1 VIEMMTGYMIAVA
14 MVATIGEPERFFGVS
29 DAASMVYAQRTDTG
43 KALIRNLGSEAIL
56 AYPGATY
63 WLDDNFKF
71 QDGITEFQ
79 MLRSLGF
86 SFFEF
91 RFGCSAAPRSSRIA
105 PDFSYDQILPGD
117 NPLWEDGVDPDIYDT
132 LAFLAMQE
140 VLHLTPEDRANPWIG
155 NVSVWPVRPE
165 EWRKMMSAALGGF
178 FPYVDFGDSAIVTVE
193 NEPDH
198 FRWRMQEIYFLVYWD
213 NGRDL
218 RKDPLRRHH
227 LIQRQALGQDNQK
240 GGMGF

>member
-1 VIEMMTGYMIAVA
+1 MMTGYMIAVA

-29 DAASMVYAQRTDTG
+29 DAPSIRYAQGTDTG
-43 KALIRNLGSEAIL
+43 KVLIRNLGTEAIL

-63 WLDDNFKF
+63 WLDDNFNF
-71 QDGITEFQ
+71 QDGISEFQ

-117 NPLWEDGVDPDIYDT
+117 NPPWDGVDPDIYDT

-140 VLHLTPEDRANPWIG
+140 VIHLTPGDRANPWIG

-165 EWRKMMSAALGGF
+165 EWRKMMSAALNGF

-198 FRWRMQEIYFLVYWD
+198 FRRRLQEIYFLVYWE
-213 NGRDL
+213 N
-218 RKDPLRRHH
+218 KDPLVS
-227 LIQRQALGQDNQK
+227 
-240 GGMGF
+240 GFSTTPPFPTTEPTGSG